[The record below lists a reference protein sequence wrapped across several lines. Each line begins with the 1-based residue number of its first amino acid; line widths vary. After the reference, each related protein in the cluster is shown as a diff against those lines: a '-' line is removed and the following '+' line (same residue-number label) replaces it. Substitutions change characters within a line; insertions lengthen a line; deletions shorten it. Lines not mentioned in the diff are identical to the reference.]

1 MNRHGRSKPS
11 RVSAR
16 AKAKKP
22 SAARRSLAPEASP
35 APKPDAAAESVA
47 PNETFD
53 VEEERFFRAAE
64 PFTEA
69 IAADDQEPD
78 RLGATLAPTSID
90 CTDPSPLDGHE
101 GPHLGCDDPML
112 QARRRRLRRAVAS
125 TWCGSVALLLS
136 GLALRQHDAF
146 PAHSTAAFAVQPETA
161 ARTAPL
167 AAPKALVEPRSQPV
181 PEPLPGASASPRTDD
196 SSSAPTASEL
206 IRTARALL
214 SAGQIRAG
222 VSVARQAVAANSSNA
237 EPYILLAAGL
247 QDLGDWSGAQSVFA
261 TCKQK
266 THRGPHADCSYFSS
280 LTR

>member
-101 GPHLGCDDPML
+101 GPHSSSDDPVL
-112 QARRRRLRRAVAS
+112 QARRKRLRRGVAA
-125 TWCGSVALLLS
+125 TWCASAALLLLA
-136 GLALRQHDAF
+136 LALRHHGAIPTQ
-146 PAHSTAAFAVQPETA
+146 SGAAFAVQLETA
-161 ARTAPL
+161 ARTPRV
-167 AAPKALVEPRSQPV
+167 AAPEPLIEPRSQPA
-181 PEPLPGASASPRTDD
+181 PEPLTSASASPRSDD
-196 SSSAPTASEL
+196 SSSATTASGL

-222 VSVARQAVAANSSNA
+222 VSVARQAVAANSSDA

-247 QDLGDWSGAQSVFA
+247 QDLGDWTGAQSVFA

-280 LTR
+280 LKR